1 VTATERAAAR
11 LARPEFGVVVDELVR
26 RLGESDA
33 VPVKLTLRDLPAET
47 RAALAD
53 LLGMARLPPVDVR
66 LDVGRLTGA
75 LGLTDR
81 RSIRDVV
88 ETLRGPMRD
97 RRAERAARRLE
108 RDELWDWFTGRC
120 ETLSIPGLGG
130 VRAWP
135 AGVRQD
141 GVRGSVGE
149 HRKRLDAALD
159 VLERLRPDADAGTP
173 LAVLADDVLGDPHAL
188 DSSRPVARLVTSA
201 IADAA
206 GLPRPATAE
215 ETRATWELVGVVPD
229 PLSSNVL
236 VLGLEVRHEHPLA
249 PTLQHHRDQSE
260 PVVLTLSQLQ
270 RWPLDAL
277 STNRS
282 AYVIENPALIATAAA
297 RRWSGPLI
305 VCSSGHPSV
314 AVVTLLRQL
323 GMPAYQHA
331 DFDAAGVG
339 ITAWLSEHAGTI
351 PWRMT
356 SSDYL
361 VLAPARR
368 DRLRLRG
375 SVNAT
380 PWDPDLADAM
390 NEVGV
395 AVFEEEIAD
404 SLLDEMLSS

>member
-1 VTATERAAAR
+1 
-11 LARPEFGVVVDELVR
+11 
-26 RLGESDA
+26 
-33 VPVKLTLRDLPAET
+33 
-47 RAALAD
+47 
-53 LLGMARLPPVDVR
+53 
-66 LDVGRLTGA
+66 
-75 LGLTDR
+75 
-81 RSIRDVV
+81 
-88 ETLRGPMRD
+88 
-97 RRAERAARRLE
+97 
-108 RDELWDWFTGRC
+108 
-120 ETLSIPGLGG
+120 
-130 VRAWP
+130 
-135 AGVRQD
+135 
-141 GVRGSVGE
+141 
-149 HRKRLDAALD
+149 
-159 VLERLRPDADAGTP
+159 
-173 LAVLADDVLGDPHAL
+173 
-188 DSSRPVARLVTSA
+188 
-201 IADAA
+201 
-206 GLPRPATAE
+206 
-215 ETRATWELVGVVPD
+215 
-229 PLSSNVL
+229 
-236 VLGLEVRHEHPLA
+236 
-249 PTLQHHRDQSE
+249 
-260 PVVLTLSQLQ
+260 
-270 RWPLDAL
+270 
-277 STNRS
+277 
-282 AYVIENPALIATAAA
+282 VIENPALIATAAA